1 MTRNIAELNFEQG
14 SPEWV
19 ANRRTTF
26 NASELAAA
34 MGIHPN
40 IIRNELIRLYA
51 RGTEIE
57 YSDYVKNVIF
67 PNGHRIE
74 KIIRVL
80 VEQHFEDDFIPKVF
94 VLDGKYAC
102 SLDGQTIIGDTNL
115 EIKQFN
121 KELYESVANGI
132 LPDHHKPQVQQGLW
146 ITGAEK
152 TIFAVSS
159 EDEQSFVS
167 MEVFPDHEFIDT
179 IPRIWSKFQ
188 EDCENYTDI
197 EQVSFLSEI
206 EKDTRLP
213 VVKLSSGGISVA
225 SNIKAWFSL
234 KKQAFEKLPADINAE
249 SIGEFQTTK
258 DNFEE
263 ALPLIQH
270 LRKGLE
276 ENAKPL
282 VDVIAEL
289 VSIEKYL
296 KKGVS
301 HCTNTLTEF
310 RRAIRQE
317 ACDKATEEFLAYVE
331 ERNQTLSVRIEVQV
345 PDFMACCNRT
355 KNHDSLSSAIGAELA
370 NAKIEV
376 DKIEE
381 VLREK
386 ITWYS
391 GISEGYSHLFGDLRE
406 IIYKDDEHFKLLVT
420 NRIEQHKKAEADR
433 LEAERERIRQEEA
446 AKLAAAQQQEFKPAP
461 APAPALQPVAEA
473 VQPII
478 PATAKVAAVD
488 NSQRGDPTLK
498 LGEINSRLG
507 FTVTSEFLGSIGFDA
522 HTVGAKKLYH
532 EEDFPRI
539 CSAISWHMKALISN
553 WEAQ

>member
-1 MTRNIAELNFEQG
+1 MTRNVIELNHEQG

-34 MGIHPN
+34 IGIHPN

-67 PNGHRIE
+67 QNGHRVE

-80 VEQHFEDDFIPKVF
+80 VEQHLEDDFIPKVF

-115 EIKQFN
+115 EIKQFAR
-121 KELYESVANGI
+121 ELYEAVANGI

-146 ITGAEK
+146 ITGASR
-152 TIFAVSS
+152 TIFAVSA

-167 MEVFPDHEFIDT
+167 MEVFPDPEFIDT
-179 IPRIWSKFQ
+179 IPRIWSKFAD
-188 EDCENYTDI
+188 DCANYTDI
-197 EQVSFLSEI
+197 EQVSFLNEV
-206 EKDTRLP
+206 EKDDRLP

-225 SNIKAWFSL
+225 SNIKNWFSL
-234 KKQAFEKLPADINAE
+234 KKQAFDKLPVDINAE

-310 RRAIRQE
+310 RRSIRQE
-317 ACDKATEEFLAYVE
+317 ACDKATEEFLAYVAE
-331 ERNQTLSVRIEVQV
+331 KNKDLPVQIDV
-345 PDFMACCNRT
+345 QSPDFMACCNRT

-370 NAKIEV
+370 NARIEV

-391 GISEGYSHLFGDLRE
+391 GIAEGYSHLFGDLQE
-406 IIYKDDEHFKLLVT
+406 IIYKDDEHFRLLVT
-420 NRIEQHKKAEADR
+420 TRIEQHKKAEADR
-433 LEAERERIRQEEA
+433 LEADKLMADAHNA
-446 AKLAAAQQQEFKPAP
+446 APIPEPA
-461 APAPALQPVAEA
+461 QPVA
-473 VQPII
+473 QPVFQQEQIQEPI
-478 PATAKVAAVD
+478 QEQPAEKVTAATND
-488 NSQRGDPTLK
+488 ESPITQRGEPTLK
-498 LGEINSRLG
+498 LGDINSRLG
-507 FTVTSEFLGSIGFDA
+507 FTVTCDFLSSLGFDA
-522 HTVGAKKLYH
+522 HSVGAKKLYH
-532 EEDFPRI
+532 EEDFRLI
-539 CSAISWHMKALISN
+539 CDAIVQHIEKLI
-553 WEAQ
+553 

>member
-67 PNGHRIE
+67 PNGHRVE
-74 KIIRVL
+74 KIIRAL
-80 VEQHFEDDFIPKVF
+80 VEQHFEKDFIPKVF
-94 VLDGKYAC
+94 VLNSKYAC

-121 KELYESVANGI
+121 KELYESVSNGI
-132 LPDHHKPQVQQGLW
+132 LPEHHKPQAQQGLW
-146 ITGAEK
+146 ITGAER

-159 EDEQSFVS
+159 EDERNFVS
-167 MEVFPDHEFIDT
+167 IEVLPDPEFFDT
-179 IPRIWSKFQ
+179 IPRIWAKFA
-188 EDCENYTDI
+188 EDVENYTDI

-225 SNIKAWFSL
+225 SNIKVWFSL

-296 KKGVS
+296 KKSVS

-317 ACDKATEEFLAYVE
+317 ACDKAIADFLAYVE
-331 ERNQTLSVRIEVQV
+331 EKSRVLPVQIEVQA

-433 LEAERERIRQEEA
+433 LEEA
-446 AKLAAAQQQEFKPAP
+446 AKLAAAQQQEEKPSP
-461 APAPALQPVAEA
+461 TPSLRPVAES
-473 VQPII
+473 VNPII
-478 PATAKVAAVD
+478 TATEKVAVD
-488 NSQRGDPTLK
+488 NPQRGEPTLK
-498 LGEINSRLG
+498 LGDINSRLG
-507 FTVTSEFLGSIGFDA
+507 FAVTSEFLSSLGFDA
-522 HTVGAKKLYH
+522 RPVGAKKLYH
-532 EEDFPRI
+532 EDDFPRI
-539 CSAISWHMKALISN
+539 CSAISWHMKNLISN
-553 WEAQ
+553 WEVQ